1 MDMRFNNLTYTLL
14 LSVSL
19 SLVSIIGFGQINI
32 AVAPVKMNV
41 LYIGVDNPLSVAAA
55 GAVDEKVTIAIVGG
69 GGAVSKVDAGMYNV
83 KVTTPTDDCTVNV
96 YVDGNLAGATKFR
109 VRMLPQPHGTV
120 GGFTSGAYVDASMFR
135 SRTGIGLYVENS
147 PFEVKYEVIGF
158 KLILPDD
165 KGAIKTVD
173 CDGNVFSNEAKQYLN
188 QYLKPGDIVTIENI
202 RVKAPNGTE
211 LKLPA
216 LLYNIK

>member
-1 MDMRFNNLTYTLL
+1 MSYNKLTHNLL
-14 LSVSL
+14 LIACL
-19 SLVSIIGFGQINI
+19 SLVSIIGYSQINI

-69 GGAVSKVDAGMYNV
+69 GGTVSKIDAGMYNV

-96 YVDGNLAGATKFR
+96 YVDGNLAGSTKFR

-120 GGFTSGAYVDASMFR
+120 GGFASGAYVDADRFR
-135 SRTGIGLYVENS
+135 SQAGIGLYVENS
-147 PFEVKYEVIGF
+147 PFEQKYEVVGF
-158 KLILPDD
+158 KLVLADH

-173 CDGNVFSNEAKQYLN
+173 CNGNVFSDEAKQYLN

-202 RVKAPNGTE
+202 YVKGPNGRE
-211 LKLPA
+211 VKLPS

>member
-1 MDMRFNNLTYTLL
+1 MSYNKLASRLL
-14 LSVSL
+14 FIACMSL
-19 SLVSIIGFGQINI
+19 ASIFGFSQINI

-55 GAVDEKVTIAIVGG
+55 GAVDDKVTISIVGG

-83 KVTTPTDDCTVNV
+83 KVTTPTDDCRVNV
-96 YVDGNLAGATKFR
+96 YVDGNLAGSTKFR

-120 GGFTSGAYVDASMFR
+120 GGFTSGAYVDANIFR
-135 SRTGIGLYVENS
+135 SKTGIGLYVENS
-147 PFEVKYEVIGF
+147 PFEVKYEVLGF
-158 KLILPDD
+158 KLVLPDN
-165 KGAIKTVD
+165 KGATKTVD
-173 CDGNVFSNEAKQYLN
+173 CNGNVFSDDAKQYLN
-188 QYLKPGDIVTIENI
+188 HYLKPGDIVTIENI
-202 RVKAPNGTE
+202 RVKGPNGSE